1 MGSNSF
7 LGVLTL
13 MIFFGLI
20 NSSLNER
27 DRRAEEDTYGYI
39 KVTTAREIGRSSI
52 NIALKKLS
60 DSSSITLVAGNLDG
74 GTYNV
79 SLSRDDS
86 IMNVTSTA
94 RFSDS
99 TYRIISRLLVYPKPF
114 PTDSAAVSLHV
125 NSVGMIMKGTPFID
139 GHNYDINGENPSD
152 TGAVPGIAV
161 LTSTDSV
168 NLAKYGGYI
177 SGSQDLA
184 VNPNLPNP
192 EAFVDQYM
200 ASAHYVLTPSG
211 SPYSGNMTY
220 GSILE
225 PKIVFIDGSDST
237 HPVKISGGIQGWGIL
252 VVRGFFQLTGTM
264 DWHGLVVVSSSTVF
278 DFSLAKGNPR
288 IIGSLL
294 MGGPAGSTL
303 EMRGTSSIL
312 YSSEAL
318 HQAQWIG
325 KLLAYHILDWYE

>member
-39 KVTTAREIGRSSI
+39 KVTTAREIGRSAI

-60 DSSSITLVAGNLDG
+60 DSSSMTSVSGYLDG

-79 SLSRDDS
+79 SISRVDS
-86 IMNVTSTA
+86 IMNISSTA
-94 RFSDS
+94 RFGDS

-114 PTDSAAVSLHV
+114 PKDSAAVSLHV
-125 NSVGMIMKGTPFID
+125 NSIGMKMNGTPLID
-139 GHNYDINGENPSD
+139 GRNYDINGANPSD
-152 TGAVPGIAV
+152 TGAVAGVAV
-161 LTSTDSV
+161 LAKTDSA
-168 NLAKYGGYI
+168 NIAKYSGYI
-177 SGSQDLA
+177 NGSQDIA
-184 VNPNLPNP
+184 VNPALPNP
-192 EAFVDQYM
+192 DAFVEEYM
-200 ASAHYVLTPSG
+200 ASADYVLTPNG
-211 SPYSGNMTY
+211 SPYSGNASY
-220 GSILE
+220 GSITN

-252 VVRGFFQLTGTM
+252 VVKGFFQLTGTM
-264 DWHGLVVVSSSTVF
+264 DWHGLVVVSSTSVF
-278 DFSLAKGNPR
+278 DFSLAKGTPR

-303 EMRGTSSIL
+303 EMRGNSSIL

-318 HQAQWIG
+318 NQAQWIG